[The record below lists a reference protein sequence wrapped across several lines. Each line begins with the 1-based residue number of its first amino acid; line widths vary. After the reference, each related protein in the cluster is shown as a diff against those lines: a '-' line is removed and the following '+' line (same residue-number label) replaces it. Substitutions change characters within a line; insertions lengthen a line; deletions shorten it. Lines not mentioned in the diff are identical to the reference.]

1 MSLAAHA
8 GLAGAVVG
16 LGFGLVHLAL
26 AARAMGRYFPVGGEG
41 LEPGTAEMAARQW
54 RRMRGALRLVCF
66 GIFPLVGFV
75 AGRWLG

>member
-1 MSLAAHA
+1 MSLADHA

-26 AARAMGRYFPVGGEG
+26 AARVMGRFLPAEGEA
-41 LEPGTAEMAARQW
+41 LAPGATEEAARHW

-66 GIFPLVGFV
+66 GIFPLVGFI